1 MKRNVGTFLKALGPG
16 IAVAATGV
24 GAGDMVAAAVAG
36 ASYGPLVL
44 WAAAVGAAI
53 KFGLNEGIARWQL
66 ATGETLLEGW
76 ADKLGRWVSVLF
88 GIYLLVWS
96 FMVAGALMA
105 ACGLAAHALY
115 PIMSVSQWGIVHSM
129 VAVALVLGGRYEGF
143 EQLMKLFIA
152 MMFGLMMV
160 CAIWVQ
166 PDWGAILPRLVMPA
180 VPPGAGKFL
189 LGVIGG
195 VGGSV
200 TLLSYSY
207 WIREKG
213 WGGRQYRQTVQM
225 DLGVAYFLTGLF
237 GVAVMIIAAGVNPAV
252 MTGNQMVL
260 AVAERLGEILGVTA
274 KWIFLAGFWGAVFS
288 SMLGVWQGVPYIFT
302 DFVYI
307 QRGQAGRPIPEAIST
322 ESWYYKIY
330 LLYLAVP
337 PMLLLAVNK
346 PVWIVLIYSITG
358 ALFMPFLAVS
368 LLYMNNRRDWVGDL
382 KNRWFVN
389 ALLMAGLLVFGYLC
403 GAEILDWIMGT

>member
-1 MKRNVGTFLKALGPG
+1 MKRNIGTFLKALGPG

-36 ASYGPLVL
+36 ASYGSLVL

-76 ADKLGRWVSVLF
+76 ANRLGRWVSVLF

-96 FMVAGALMA
+96 FIVAGALMA

-115 PIMSVSQWGIVHSM
+115 PIMSLRQWGIVHSIA
-129 VAVALVLGGRYEGF
+129 AVALVLGGHYEGF
-143 EQLMKLFIA
+143 ERIMKLFIA
-152 MMFGLMMV
+152 MMFALMV
-160 CAIWVQ
+160 ACAIRVQ
-166 PDWGAILPRLVMPA
+166 PDWGEILPRLVWPA
-180 VPPGAGKFL
+180 VPPGAAKFL

-213 WGGRQYRQTVQM
+213 WAGRQYHQTIRM

-237 GVAVMIIAAGVNPAV
+237 GMAVMIIAAGVNPAV

-260 AVAERLGEILGVTA
+260 AVAQRLGETLGTTTQG
-274 KWIFLAGFWGAVFS
+274 IFLVGFWGAVFS

-302 DFVYI
+302 DFVSI
-307 QRGQAGRPIPEAIST
+307 QRRRNGGPAPETLST

-330 LLYLAVP
+330 LLYLAIP
-337 PMLLLAVNK
+337 PILLLAVDK
-346 PVWIVLIYSITG
+346 PVWIVLIYSITS

-368 LLYMNNRRDWVGDL
+368 LLYMNNRRDWVGEL
-382 KNRWFVN
+382 QNRWFVN
-389 ALLMAGLLVFGYLC
+389 ALLVAGLLVFGYLC
-403 GAEILDWIMGT
+403 ATEILDWLPG